1 MKATQHAT
9 NQDLVA
15 LMIKLEEEENSAARE
30 YETGEWVSLGDD
42 YSDDFNLELN

>member
-9 NQDLVA
+9 NSDLVA
-15 LMIKLEEEENSAARE
+15 LMAKLEEEERASARE

-42 YSDDFNLELN
+42 YCDDFAMEEF